1 MENHNQKSE
10 NARVAKAAGIVG
22 GATMVSRVFG
32 VARDMVIAAF
42 FGASWMTDAFWVAFR
57 IPNMLRRLLG
67 EGSLTISFVPVF
79 TEYLNTKSRHD
90 ALELA
95 NSVFTI
101 LSAILAVVTI
111 LGIALSPLIVTLIAP
126 GFVADAD
133 KFGLTVFLNRLM
145 FPYIFFIALVALC
158 MGILNSF
165 RHFTMPALSP
175 VMLNIAMIAAA
186 FFLRPYFAYPITAL
200 AVGVL
205 AGGALQ
211 LAMQWPALVK
221 FGVRLKFSFNLR
233 HPGLKQIGLLMLPAV
248 LGAGVG
254 TINVFVG
261 TVLAS
266 LLPGG
271 SVTYLFYADR
281 IMEFP
286 LGIFAIAVGTAALPS
301 FSSHVAA
308 GRMDDL
314 KSGISFSLRLLLFLT
329 IPAMLALMALH
340 LPIISVLF
348 QRGAF
353 GEEAVVKTGQ
363 ALFCY
368 ALGLWAYSILRVF
381 VSSFYS
387 LQDSRWPLKAATA
400 ALVVNVLA
408 SLVLMIPLK
417 HNGIALAGSLSAMVN
432 VAILAFVLK
441 RKIGIYLD
449 RTFYVSFFK
458 IVISSLA
465 MLAAIGAIEY
475 FMTWQT
481 NAAFKTRLIYLA
493 ASVAAGGSAYL
504 LCAYLLKS
512 PEMQALISRLKDRKR
527 ASSRGQTDKSL

>member
-1 MENHNQKSE
+1 MNSQPAKSE
-10 NARVAKAAGIVG
+10 NVRVAKAAGIVG
-22 GATMVSRVFG
+22 AATMVSRVFG

-79 TEYLNTKSRHD
+79 TEYLKTKSRRD

-95 NSVFTI
+95 DNVFTL
-101 LSAILAVVTI
+101 LSAILAAVTV
-111 LGIALSPLIVTLIAP
+111 LGIVLSPLIVGLIAP
-126 GFVADAD
+126 GFIADQE
-133 KFGLTVFLNRLM
+133 KFALTVFLNRLM

-165 RHFTMPALSP
+165 RHFTVPAMSP

-186 FFLRPYFAYPITAL
+186 FFLRRYFSYPITAL

-205 AGGALQ
+205 AGGVLQ
-211 LAMQWPALVK
+211 LAMQWPALLK
-221 FGVRLKFSFNLR
+221 FGVKLKFRFNLR

-286 LGIFAIAVGTAALPS
+286 LGVFAIAVGTATLPS
-301 FSSHVAA
+301 FSAHVAA

-329 IPAMLALMALH
+329 IPAMAALMALH

-353 GEEAVVKTGQ
+353 DADATVKTGQ

-368 ALGLWAYSILRVF
+368 ALGLWAYSVLRVF

-387 LQDSRWPLKAATA
+387 LQDSRWPLKAAIV
-400 ALVVNVLA
+400 ALVVNVVA
-408 SLVLMIPLK
+408 SLALMIPLK
-417 HNGIALAGSLSAMVN
+417 HNGIALAGSISATIN
-432 VAILAFVLK
+432 VVILAFVLK
-441 RKIGIYLD
+441 RKIGPYLD
-449 RTFYVSFFK
+449 RSFCVSILK
-458 IVISSLA
+458 IVISSVL

-475 FMTWQT
+475 FMPWNTQ
-481 NAAFKTRLIYLA
+481 AGLKTRLTYLVTA
-493 ASVAAGGSAYL
+493 VSAGACVYF

-512 PEMQALISRLKDRKR
+512 PEIHSLIGRLKGR
-527 ASSRGQTDKSL
+527 AGSAPK